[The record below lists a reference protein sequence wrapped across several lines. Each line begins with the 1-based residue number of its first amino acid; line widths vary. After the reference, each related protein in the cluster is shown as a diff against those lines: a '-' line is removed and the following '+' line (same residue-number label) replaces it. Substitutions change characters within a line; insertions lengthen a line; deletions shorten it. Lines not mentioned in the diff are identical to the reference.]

1 MFYIKNLM
9 LTGRPEYLYVKLC
22 VGSVRLHLELLNIGQ
37 AKRNGKRIAN
47 SMSVDK
53 GDLRATELWVWHNS
67 TVALMELMGWKCLP
81 KWSGQQ
87 GNHRGR
93 VCINQE
99 ACGIRKKTPKIYT
112 TNVTI
117 HECNCHNLAKG
128 WTKEGRTHTSCYS
141 LLCCLYSK

>member
-53 GDLRATELWVWHNS
+53 GDLRATEW
-67 TVALMELMGWKCLP
+67 
-81 KWSGQQ
+81 
-87 GNHRGR
+87 
-93 VCINQE
+93 
-99 ACGIRKKTPKIYT
+99 
-112 TNVTI
+112 
-117 HECNCHNLAKG
+117 
-128 WTKEGRTHTSCYS
+128 
-141 LLCCLYSK
+141 